1 MASQVQD
8 SVVIPHQH
16 ALRGEG
22 IAKHLRARFGVEA
35 MIASGDDPEAVTS
48 VLALGPAVVIFEMG
62 DTFRQVDLTAL
73 APRAI
78 LIDVSTVMTR
88 GTVVSSGVAGI
99 ERILQAVRSCMNFD
113 EPAET
118 CPGETP
124 VAWPR

>member
-22 IAKHLRARFGVEA
+22 ITKHLRARLGVEA
-35 MIASGDDPEAVTS
+35 MIASGNDPEAVTS
-48 VLALGPAVVIFEMG
+48 ALALGPAVVIFEMG
-62 DTFRQVDLTAL
+62 DTFRQVDLTTL

-88 GTVVSSGVAGI
+88 GHGRLIRGCGDGEDPSGGPHLH
-99 ERILQAVRSCMNFD
+99 EFR
-113 EPAET
+113 
-118 CPGETP
+118 
-124 VAWPR
+124 